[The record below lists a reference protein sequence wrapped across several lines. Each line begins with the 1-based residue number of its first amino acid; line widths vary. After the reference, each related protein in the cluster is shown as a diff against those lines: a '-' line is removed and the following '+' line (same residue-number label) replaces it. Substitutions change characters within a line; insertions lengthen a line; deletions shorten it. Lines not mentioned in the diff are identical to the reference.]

1 MLEIVTDD
9 PWGKSII
16 YSNDMTIWRDID
28 NHSRYEVSNNGQ
40 VRRKE
45 NHSLLSGG
53 LSSQGYPKVHLT
65 DDDGKK
71 ADHNVHVL
79 EARAFHGEIE
89 GARIVHLNGV
99 KTDNRLRNLHP
110 QISDSIL
117 AQRAYQRKIRTLRV
131 RRERAVRHG
140 DGL

>member
-1 MLEIVTDD
+1 
-9 PWGKSII
+9 
-16 YSNDMTIWRDID
+16 MTIWRDID

-79 EARAFHGEIE
+79 EARAFYGDIP
-89 GARIVHLNGV
+89 GARIVHLSGV

-110 QISDSIL
+110 QISDPVL
-117 AQRAYQRKIRTLRV
+117 AQAAFQRALRV
-131 RRERAVRHG
+131 RRARAVRHG